1 MFPEWEKCNGPL
13 MWVIRWTVV
22 KVGSWV
28 SRNCPV
34 VGELVSILSRILE
47 VVWEGEVV
55 IGEW

>member
-1 MFPEWEKCNGPL
+1 MS
-13 MWVIRWTVV
+13 VTRWTVV
-22 KVGSWV
+22 KVGSKV

-47 VVWEGEVV
+47 VVREGEVV